1 MAYSKTSDDGSDVV
15 LVVVTLD
22 PYATQEATLH
32 LDMSALAELPRAS
45 WLEVY
50 DELSGETYTWG
61 PRPYVRLDPW
71 RRVAHVLARTQP
83 ASEVTK
89 GGVPWRR

>member
-1 MAYSKTSDDGSDVV
+1 M

-32 LDMSALAELPRAS
+32 LDLAALDVSPDHAF
-45 WLEVY
+45 EVY

-61 PRPYVRLDPW
+61 AHPYVKMEPW
-71 RRVAHVLARTQP
+71 WRVADVFEVRKQP
-83 ASEVTK
+83 
-89 GGVPWRR
+89 